1 MWYRASHAR
10 RLWQTEHTAG
20 GIQEGKNETGS
31 RGGNHLNAVSSAPST
46 PAYFASVPSQPQSSG
61 PSRRSLHPIL
71 RAPSRDQRRG
81 CTTDV
86 LGRSSPNGGRPS
98 MTRFPFESKNSS
110 RQVPHES
117 DCFAR
122 RWPKNAQK
130 DTDARTGA
138 PHAIVRCHSV
148 RNRRTRC
155 ARRGPA
161 RAEHVF
167 GNQQSSMGGKIAR
180 TIGIVRARFKIDES
194 RLQMSAPG

>member
-1 MWYRASHAR
+1 
-10 RLWQTEHTAG
+10 
-20 GIQEGKNETGS
+20 
-31 RGGNHLNAVSSAPST
+31 V
-46 PAYFASVPSQPQSSG
+46 SVPKQQHEG
-61 PSRRSLHPIL
+61 RV
-71 RAPSRDQRRG
+71 RAIKTGNTPD
-81 CTTDV
+81 
-86 LGRSSPNGGRPS
+86 
-98 MTRFPFESKNSS
+98 
-110 RQVPHES
+110 
-117 DCFAR
+117 
-122 RWPKNAQK
+122 RWEKHAKNAQK
-130 DTDARTGA
+130 DKDARTGA